1 MHKVIRSVR
10 QARAWA
16 KVRQAVWARNRVQ
29 AVAAWD
35 GSDFDWVASHVE
47 DVWKARQAARAA
59 R

>member
-1 MHKVIRSVR
+1 MHKVVRSVR

-16 KVRQAVWARNRVQ
+16 KVRQAVWARNRFQ

-35 GSDFDWVASHVE
+35 GSDSEWLASLVW
-47 DVWKARQAARAA
+47 DVWQARWAARAA